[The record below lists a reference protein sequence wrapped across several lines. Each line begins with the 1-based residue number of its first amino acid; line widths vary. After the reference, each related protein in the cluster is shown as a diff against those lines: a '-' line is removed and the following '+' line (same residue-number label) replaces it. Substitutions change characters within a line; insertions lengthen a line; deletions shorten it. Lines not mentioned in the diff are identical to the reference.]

1 MAKRSIRTLQP
12 QEEPASPVSSGLK
25 GLAAFST
32 GLFLAAA
39 GSWLLYSHLAIDHAV
54 ALPDALPAER
64 KTFTSPVAS
73 RLSYYRNQ
81 VQAGRPLV
89 LIHSINAAASSYEMK
104 PLFLHY
110 RGQRPVFALDLP
122 GFGFS
127 ARSKRVYSPGLYETA
142 LLDFLKT
149 QVGVPADVVAL
160 SLGSEFAARAALAEP
175 GLFNS
180 LVMISPTGFSF
191 RSERGSQK
199 ASQTGLSDLLHPLF
213 AFPLWARPFY
223 DLIATR
229 LSIQYFLRQSF
240 VGAVPPDLVEYAYAT
255 AHQPGA
261 EFAPLYFISG
271 KLFTPGIRRAVYER
285 LQAPT
290 LVLYDRDAFTSFE
303 MLPDLLA
310 RNSNWQAVRL
320 VPTLGLPQFERLED
334 TAEVLDSFFAL

>member
-1 MAKRSIRTLQP
+1 MTKRRMRIHQLQN
-12 QEEPASPVSSGLK
+12 EPASPVSSGLK
-25 GLAAFST
+25 GLASFST
-32 GLFLAAA
+32 GLLLATA

-54 ALPDALPAER
+54 PLPDALPAER
-64 KTFTSPVAS
+64 KTFTSSVAGT
-73 RLSYYRNQ
+73 LSYYRGQ
-81 VQAGRPLV
+81 VRTGHPLV

-104 PLFLHY
+104 PIFLHY

-127 ARSKRVYSPGLYETA
+127 ERSKRVYSPGLYETA

-149 QVGVPADVVAL
+149 QVGEPADVVAL
-160 SLGSEFAARAALAEP
+160 SLGSEFAARAARAEP
-175 GLFNS
+175 DLFHS

-213 AFPLWARPFY
+213 SFPLWARAFY
-223 DLIATR
+223 DLITTR

-240 VGAVPPDLVEYAYAT
+240 VGTVPPDLVEYAYAT

-271 KLFTPGIRRAVYER
+271 KLFTPGIRQAVYER
-285 LQAPT
+285 LQVPT

-303 MLPDLLA
+303 MLPDLLTK
-310 RNSNWQAVRL
+310 NPNWLAVRL
-320 VPTLGLPQFERLED
+320 VPSLGLPQFERLED
-334 TAEVLDSFFAL
+334 TVEVLDSFWK

>member
-1 MAKRSIRTLQP
+1 MGKRSMRTLQL
-12 QEEPASPVSSGLK
+12 QKEPASPVSSGLK

-32 GLFLAAA
+32 GLLLAAG

-64 KTFTSPVAS
+64 KTFTSPVAGT
-73 RLSYYRNQ
+73 LSYYRS
-81 VQAGRPLV
+81 QAQTGRPLV
-89 LIHSINAAASSYEMK
+89 LIHSVNAAASSYEMK
-104 PLFLHY
+104 PIFLHY

-127 ARSKRVYSPGLYETA
+127 ARSNRVYSPGLYETA

-149 QVGVPADVVAL
+149 QVGEPADGLAL

-175 GLFNS
+175 DLFHS

-199 ASQTGLSDLLHPLF
+199 ASQTGLSDLIHPLF
-213 AFPLWARPFY
+213 AFPLWARAFY

-229 LSIQYFLRQSF
+229 LSIQYFLQQSF
-240 VGAVPPDLVEYAYAT
+240 VGTVPTGLVEYAYAT

-271 KLFTPGIRRAVYER
+271 KLFTPGIRGSVYER
-285 LQAPT
+285 LQVPT

-303 MLPDLLA
+303 MLPDLLT
-310 RNSNWQAVRL
+310 RNPNWQAVRL
-320 VPTLGLPQFERLED
+320 VPSLGLPQFERVED
-334 TAEVLDSFFAL
+334 TVEVFDSFWK